1 MTFLK
6 EIGDYLHRV
15 REEKNISLKEIQ
27 EATKISM
34 RYLEAIDR
42 GDLDGIPGEVYRKGF
57 LVNFANAIGLD
68 GQEILQK
75 YYQMK
80 NAAVVEEQQQQLL
93 QQQKQLQQ
101 QPQRQQRQQHQP
113 IQTPVVTR
121 EKKVT
126 PSDVP
131 DDEQLKGLYLGIV
144 VALIGILIVASF
156 FLFPYYRNNH
166 LDDTDNTKIETS
178 TDTNKVQTNPIA
190 PITVNVI
197 FKEKVWVQ
205 VKSDGDYLYGADG
218 MSFDAS
224 QSQQVWTAQ
233 REMIIKMGNPA
244 GIMISLNG
252 KDLGQLG
259 ERGKIKTIRLT
270 PKGVEAL

>member
-1 MTFLK
+1 MK
-6 EIGDYLHRV
+6 DIGDYLHRV

-68 GQEILQK
+68 GQEVLQK

-80 NAAVVEEQQQQLL
+80 NAAEIEEQQQQ
-93 QQQKQLQQ
+93 Q
-101 QPQRQQRQQHQP
+101 QPQPQHQHRHQAQAQAP
-113 IQTPVVTR
+113 AVVR
-121 EKKVT
+121 EKT
-126 PSDVP
+126 MAPPEPQDE
-131 DDEQLKGLYLGIV
+131 EQLKGLYLGIV

-156 FLFPYYRNNH
+156 FLFPYYQNNR
-166 LDDTDNTKIETS
+166 DDNADVTKEETS
-178 TDTNKVQTNPIA
+178 TKVTTVKPKLIA
-190 PITVNVI
+190 PITVNVT
-197 FKEKVWVQ
+197 FKERVWVQ
-205 VKSDGDYLYGADG
+205 VKSDGEYLYGAEG
-218 MSFDAS
+218 MSFDVS
-224 QSQQVWTAQ
+224 EPQQVWTAQ
-233 REMIIKMGNPA
+233 REMIIRMGNPA
-244 GIMISLNG
+244 GLVISLNG

-259 ERGKIKTIRLT
+259 ERGKSKSIKLT

>member
-1 MTFLK
+1 MK

-42 GDLDGIPGEVYRKGF
+42 GDLEGIPGEVYRKGF

-68 GQEILQK
+68 GQEVLQK

-80 NAAVVEEQQQQLL
+80 TAVEVEEQQQQL
-93 QQQKQLQQ
+93 QQQQQ
-101 QPQRQQRQQHQP
+101 HQQPQPQRQQRQQAP
-113 IQTPVVTR
+113 TPLAVR
-121 EKKVT
+121 ENT
-126 PSDVP
+126 AAPLDSQ

-156 FLFPYYRNNH
+156 FLFPYRSNIHN
-166 LDDTDNTKIETS
+166 DSATVTKEETS
-178 TDTNKVQTNPIA
+178 IRKNVEKHKFIA
-190 PITVNVI
+190 PITVNVT
-197 FKEKVWVQ
+197 FKEPVWVQ
-205 VKSDGDYLYGADG
+205 VKSDGVFLYGAEG
-218 MSFDAS
+218 MSFDTS
-224 QSQQVWTAQ
+224 EPQQVWTAQ

-244 GIMISLNG
+244 GLTISLNG

-259 ERGKIKTIRLT
+259 ERGKSKSIKLT
-270 PKGVEAL
+270 PQGVEAL